1 MKDWHTWESSEIC
14 KLEGFPKEDGVL
26 LQTGDANND
35 GELQT
40 ISTKISVQ
48 LRNDVLYVDC
58 GDDCQGKNRYEL
70 PMSNISS
77 LVLNAK
83 QTMELFCDDVLY
95 RIRLLPE
102 ANALKY
108 QEYFI
113 FKIKSARN
121 VGGDK

>member
-1 MKDWHTWESSEIC
+1 
-14 KLEGFPKEDGVL
+14 
-26 LQTGDANND
+26 
-35 GELQT
+35 
-40 ISTKISVQ
+40 
-48 LRNDVLYVDC
+48 
-58 GDDCQGKNRYEL
+58 
-70 PMSNISS
+70 MSNISS